1 MKESKRAVGINDAD
15 YVVVRKI
22 TVGHRNGKRVRKILW
37 TCPYYRTWSNMI
49 SRCYNNKALDL
60 QPSYKGCSV
69 CDQWLL
75 FSNFRAWME
84 TQDWKGKHLDKDLLV
99 RGNKIYSP
107 DTCVFISADLNTF
120 LTDSSA
126 CRGEYP
132 IGVSYKKKPK
142 DMINDHSKPYT
153 AQIRLGKGSKHIGLF
168 ATPEEAHQAWL
179 TAKLEQAKIL
189 AAEQSDPRVVKALID
204 RYENYT
210 ED

>member
-1 MKESKRAVGINDAD
+1 MKESKRAVGFNDAD

-22 TVGHRNGKRVRKILW
+22 TVGYKNGKRVRKILW

-84 TQDWKGKHLDKDLLV
+84 TQDWEGKHLDKDLLV
-99 RGNKIYSP
+99 RGNKIYRP
-107 DTCVFISADLNTF
+107 DTCVFISANLNTF

-153 AQIRLGKGSKHIGLF
+153 AQISLGKGSKYIGLF
-168 ATPEEAHQAWL
+168 ATPEKAHQAWL

-189 AAEQSDPRVVKALID
+189 AAEQSDPRVAKALVG